1 MIPMYDQVRER
12 TDGLRHTADGIR
24 REREMHAAVAS
35 DHAADTARATFRHR
49 EPVVTGSGAECD
61 CLPVSTGQAA

>member
-12 TDGLRHTADGIR
+12 TNSLRHTADGIR
-24 REREMHAAVAS
+24 RERELHAAVAS
-35 DHAADTARATFRHR
+35 DHATDTTRATARHR
-49 EPVVTGSGAECD
+49 ESVVTASGAECD